1 MTNNKPL
8 ELIMTAMTEL
18 TVASW
23 RMVSTGTV
31 ISDNY
36 YSISS
41 VKDLENS
48 LEEIKSAKQ
57 SLSKAEQQIKRTIQ
71 KAEV

>member
-1 MTNNKPL
+1 
-8 ELIMTAMTEL
+8 MTAMTEL